1 MSYLKLKECVLP
13 SDIENKIR
21 MLTLFNMIEVSHCK
35 KQKEKQQGL
44 PKKNCNCHYSQIML
58 EISPWMKLHG
68 RVTPVEVEV
77 GIKFETLIENKQ

>member
-35 KQKEKQQGL
+35 KQKKSNKGCQ
-44 PKKNCNCHYSQIML
+44 
-58 EISPWMKLHG
+58 
-68 RVTPVEVEV
+68 RRTVTA
-77 GIKFETLIENKQ
+77 IIHR